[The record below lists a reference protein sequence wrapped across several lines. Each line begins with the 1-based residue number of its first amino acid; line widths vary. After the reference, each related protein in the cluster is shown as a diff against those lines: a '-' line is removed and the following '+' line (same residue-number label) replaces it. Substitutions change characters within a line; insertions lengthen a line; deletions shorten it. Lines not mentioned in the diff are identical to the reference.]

1 MIKDPHFIP
10 FGQHEEKTKLSLADI
25 INEGFESSQERNF
38 CVDLECIYVDA
49 MFKNKHIMI
58 KNKTIDYQ
66 GQKSTMILIQDVTS
80 FQIVDKALK
89 NTEDLIETNKF
100 ISNQLKKPL
109 KIISNVT
116 DKLLDPMNPNRPKIN
131 ETLKNLRAV

>member
-1 MIKDPHFIP
+1 M
-10 FGQHEEKTKLSLADI
+10 SLADI

-100 ISNQLKKPL
+100 ISN
-109 KIISNVT
+109 
-116 DKLLDPMNPNRPKIN
+116 
-131 ETLKNLRAV
+131 